1 MNKRTRLQVWAV
13 KAGLMI
19 IWPAFVV
26 VAAVVMVAAWFVIPF
41 MDASVTARLR
51 KD

>member
-1 MNKRTRLQVWAV
+1 MNKLTRPQVWAV

-19 IWPAFVV
+19 IWPVVVV
-26 VAAVVMVAAWFVIPF
+26 VATVVMATAWFLIPF

>member
-1 MNKRTRLQVWAV
+1 MSKLARPQAWAI

-19 IWPAFVV
+19 IWPAVVV
-26 VAAVVMVAAWFVIPF
+26 VAAVVMTAAWFVIPF